1 MKAILPPGYSNKGPG
16 NMQSMMKQAQKLQE
30 DMAALQNELDEREYT
45 ATAGGGAVTATVNG
59 KHLVQKLELRPD
71 VVDPD
76 DVDMLCDLV
85 TAAVNEAI
93 RQAVDTA
100 ESEMGRLTGGMNL
113 PGMF

>member
-16 NMQSMMKQAQKLQE
+16 NMQSMMKQAQKLQK

>member
-30 DMAALQNELDEREYT
+30 DMAALQSELDEREYT
-45 ATAGGGAVTATVNG
+45 ASAGGGAVTATVNG

-100 ESEMGRLTGGMNL
+100 ENEMGRLTGGMNL